1 MMNILQSS
9 SGKLTR
15 TLGAP
20 NDIVVAGSDFEGD
33 GRADMVSLNPTSF
46 LWTVATSSTNWQT
59 TFSVTWGHGGRHP
72 LAGTDFDGD
81 GRADFVIYRQSDHT
95 YRIRSRTPTT
105 LARRISPLR
114 CRSGLAA
121 RSLSAAKQGSDASN
135 RSIRLS
141 RSAMHPALAVAPRIT

>member
-1 MMNILQSS
+1 MNILQSS

-72 LAGTDFDGD
+72 LAGTDF
-81 GRADFVIYRQSDHT
+81 VIYRQSDHT